1 MKGQVNCIKIKI
13 IIQALSLYV
22 TILNIIILNKILT
35 TSITSIIPVIVLMMA
50 IANPVIA
57 LSVNQLAYPP
67 DYDPDIDYTDK
78 ECAKMFPNFSEG
90 YYDCTGGIPN
100 PGP

>member
-1 MKGQVNCIKIKI
+1 M
-13 IIQALSLYV
+13 SLYV
-22 TILNIIILNKILT
+22 TTIKIIILNKILT
-35 TSITSIIPVIVLMMA
+35 TSITSIISVIVLMMA

-57 LSVNQLAYPP
+57 FSSEPPAYPP
-67 DYDPDIDYTDK
+67 NYDPDIDYTDK

>member
-1 MKGQVNCIKIKI
+1 M
-13 IIQALSLYV
+13 
-22 TILNIIILNKILT
+22 NKILIISKT
-35 TSITSIIPVIVLMMA
+35 TIMVVMLLMVT
-50 IANPVIA
+50 IAYPVIA
-57 LSVNQLAYPP
+57 LAVNQLAYPP

>member
-1 MKGQVNCIKIKI
+1 LCNHSYI
-13 IIQALSLYV
+13 IIV
-22 TILNIIILNKILT
+22 NKILT
-35 TSITSIIPVIVLMMA
+35 TSIISLSVIVLMLA

-57 LSVNQLAYPP
+57 LVVNQVAYPP
-67 DYDPDIDYTDK
+67 NYDPDIDYTDK

>member
-1 MKGQVNCIKIKI
+1 M
-13 IIQALSLYV
+13 
-22 TILNIIILNKILT
+22 NKILT
-35 TSITSIIPVIVLMMA
+35 ASITSIISVIVLIMA

-57 LSVNQLAYPP
+57 LAGNQMAYPP

-90 YYDCTGGIPN
+90 YYECTGGIPN
-100 PGP
+100 PRP

>member
-1 MKGQVNCIKIKI
+1 
-13 IIQALSLYV
+13 
-22 TILNIIILNKILT
+22 
-35 TSITSIIPVIVLMMA
+35 MMT

-57 LSVNQLAYPP
+57 LTVNQLAYPP

-90 YYDCTGGIPN
+90 YYECTGGIPN
-100 PGP
+100 PRP

>member
-1 MKGQVNCIKIKI
+1 MN
-13 IIQALSLYV
+13 L
-22 TILNIIILNKILT
+22 
-35 TSITSIIPVIVLMMA
+35 
-50 IANPVIA
+50 
-57 LSVNQLAYPP
+57 LAYPP

>member
-1 MKGQVNCIKIKI
+1 M
-13 IIQALSLYV
+13 L
-22 TILNIIILNKILT
+22 
-35 TSITSIIPVIVLMMA
+35 A

-57 LSVNQLAYPP
+57 IAVNQLAYPP

>member
-1 MKGQVNCIKIKI
+1 MYIRTM
-13 IIQALSLYV
+13 SLYKINHYLDKMNKMLV
-22 TILNIIILNKILT
+22 TTKT
-35 TSITSIIPVIVLMMA
+35 TIMAVMLLLMAIA

-57 LSVNQLAYPP
+57 LAVNQSAYPP
-67 DYDPDIDYTDK
+67 NYDPDIDYTDK

>member
-1 MKGQVNCIKIKI
+1 M
-13 IIQALSLYV
+13 
-22 TILNIIILNKILT
+22 NKIL
-35 TSITSIIPVIVLMMA
+35 ITSKTTIMAVMLLLVA

-57 LSVNQLAYPP
+57 LAVNQLAYPL

>member
-1 MKGQVNCIKIKI
+1 
-13 IIQALSLYV
+13 
-22 TILNIIILNKILT
+22 
-35 TSITSIIPVIVLMMA
+35 MMA

-57 LSVNQLAYPP
+57 LAVNQLAYPP

-90 YYDCTGGIPN
+90 YYDCKLAEYLIQVLNYSFLYPFSLKIFYVVR
-100 PGP
+100 